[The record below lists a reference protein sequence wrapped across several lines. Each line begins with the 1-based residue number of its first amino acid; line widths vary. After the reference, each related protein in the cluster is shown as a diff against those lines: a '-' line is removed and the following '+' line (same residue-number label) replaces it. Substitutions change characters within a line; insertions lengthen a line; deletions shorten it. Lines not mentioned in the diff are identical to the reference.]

1 MINSIDTLKARVR
14 KALENETPAAL
25 ARRAGLHR
33 NALYGAQD
41 PGWNPKASTLEQLE
55 PHLPTD

>member
-1 MINSIDTLKARVR
+1 MHNPITDAKERVR

-33 NALYGAQD
+33 NALYGATD
-41 PGWNPKASTLEQLE
+41 PGWDPKVSTLEKLW
-55 PHLPTD
+55 PHITD